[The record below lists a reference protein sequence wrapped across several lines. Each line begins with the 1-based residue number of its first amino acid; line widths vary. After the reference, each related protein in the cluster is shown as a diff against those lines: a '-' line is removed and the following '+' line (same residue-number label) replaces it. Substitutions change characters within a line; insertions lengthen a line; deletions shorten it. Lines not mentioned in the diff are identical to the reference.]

1 MVNAPPAF
9 QISVPPGQLRKDGH
23 AGGGGAEVVGLAVG
37 DDRGLAEPAADA
49 VKGAGRTV
57 RTAGWLITGKRVRTR
72 HHEPMEFLTF
82 EDDTGLVETVFFP
95 ATYRRY
101 THLLEIGRPYELSGR
116 VERSYGATILN
127 VCRVALP
134 QLGSDFRGGGE
145 GWRDDFGGGEL
156 VKSA

>member
-1 MVNAPPAF
+1 M
-9 QISVPPGQLRKDGH
+9 
-23 AGGGGAEVVGLAVG
+23 AVG
-37 DDRGLAEPAADA
+37 DDRGMAEPTADA

-101 THLLEIGRPYELSGR
+101 THLLEIGRPYKLSGR
-116 VERSYGATILN
+116 VERSHGAITLN
-127 VCRVALP
+127 VRRVAP
-134 QLGSDFRGGGE
+134 LGHGPDFRGWVDCGMDDLGG
-145 GWRDDFGGGEL
+145 REL